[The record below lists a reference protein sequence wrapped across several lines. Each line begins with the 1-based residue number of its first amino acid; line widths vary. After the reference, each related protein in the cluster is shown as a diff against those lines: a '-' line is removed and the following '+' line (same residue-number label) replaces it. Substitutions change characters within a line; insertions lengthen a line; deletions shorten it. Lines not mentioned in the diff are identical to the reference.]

1 MKASLVPIGNSKG
14 VRIPKVML
22 KESKIEDKV
31 EIERE
36 GEKII
41 IRPLRQNPRE
51 GWDNA
56 FRVMHER
63 DDDRILLDEGVEG
76 LEKFEW

>member
-14 VRIPKVML
+14 IRIPKVML
-22 KESKIEDKV
+22 EESKIEDKV
-31 EIERE
+31 EIERV

-41 IRPLRQNPRE
+41 IRPLKQVPRE

-56 FRVMHER
+56 FRLMHER

-76 LEKFEW
+76 LEEFKW